1 MAWTAARELSDCN
14 LVPQVDIMADLQEDM
29 QLYLQEDEENFTFGG
44 PECTLWTRVLL
55 RD

>member
-1 MAWTAARELSDCN
+1 
-14 LVPQVDIMADLQEDM
+14 VDNIMADLQEDM

-44 PECTLWTRVLL
+44 PECTLWTRMLL